1 MINVSSTAMIL
12 AAGFGKRLGDITKN
26 TPKPLVQIGNT
37 NCLDISVN
45 ALKQAGF
52 KRIIINTHYLAE
64 QIAQYVKRYN
74 DLEIVLSYEPV
85 LLETAGGIRNVLAE
99 FDNKPFV
106 VINADMF
113 WQDSNPSVIYR
124 MVEEMQETD
133 DFCLCV
139 TPLEKAKGHPGKG
152 DFVFEKGLLRKPTD
166 DDSLSS
172 RYVYIGVQLVNP
184 RVIMPL
190 KVEPFGLPDLYRQAV
205 ENKALRGVIFEGTWV
220 DVGNIEGLDFARNMS
235 VT

>member
-1 MINVSSTAMIL
+1 MIDVSSTAMIL

-26 TPKPLVQIGNT
+26 TPKPLVEIGNT
-37 NCLDISVN
+37 CCLDISVN

-64 QIAQYVKRYN
+64 QIAEHVKRYN
-74 DLEIVLSYEPV
+74 DLEIILSYEPV

-99 FDNKPFV
+99 FDSKPFV
-106 VINADMF
+106 VANADMY
-113 WQDSNPSVIYR
+113 WQDAQPSVIHR

-139 TPLEKAKGHPGKG
+139 TPLENAQGHPGKG
-152 DFVFEKGLLRKPTD
+152 DFVIEKGLLRKPTD
-166 DDSLSS
+166 DDLKEN

-184 RVIMPL
+184 RVIAPL
-190 KVEPFGLPDLYRQAV
+190 KVEPHALPGLYMQAV
-205 ENKALRGVIFEGTWV
+205 QTNALRGVVFKGTWV
-220 DVGNIEGLDFARNMS
+220 DVGNPEGLALAR
-235 VT
+235 TYQRT